1 MSHPLFW
8 LGISLLLVAISLTA
22 VLAIAIP
29 VMQELA
35 RTARTAEKLLDTLR
49 QELPPTLQAL
59 RSTGDDLSTLSD
71 QVNEGVRSAS
81 QVVKQVDEGIGTM
94 RHQAGVARTTGLSVF
109 AGLRAAWQTL
119 AQPQGYWVEAPASED
134 TELNRRASSEEGYP
148 PANAHG
154 VDASA
159 SSPVLKPRLQQE
171 LQHELQTEEQ
181 DLPR

>member
-35 RTARTAEKLLDTLR
+35 RTARSAEKLLDTLR
-49 QELPPTLQAL
+49 QELPPTLQAM
-59 RSTGDDLSTLSD
+59 RATGDDLSALSD
-71 QVNEGVRSAS
+71 HMNEGVRSAS

-119 AQPQGYWVEAPASED
+119 AQPQGYWLEESD
-134 TELNRRASSEEGYP
+134 HGDSEETDMSRSSVSVHELGD
-148 PANAHG
+148 A
-154 VDASA
+154 ASA
-159 SSPVLKPRLQQE
+159 SPRNALPTQQPD
-171 LQHELQTEEQ
+171 EQ
-181 DLPR
+181 DVPL